1 MNKTK
6 QLTLCAVLIA
16 LALALSYTERFIP
29 LQLLIPLPGIKL
41 GLANIVT
48 LIALYLLGTKSA
60 FAILILRC
68 VLGAVFGG
76 GITGLLF
83 SLTGGLL
90 SMSIM
95 AMTRKAPCF
104 SIYGVSILGAAA
116 HNVGQI
122 CAAAVLMQSIYVGAY
137 LPYLLVV
144 ALFTGFATGSAGAG
158 VLAILDNQAVI
169 ISRQSGNEQIE

>member
-1 MNKTK
+1 MNHTK
-6 QLTLCAVLIA
+6 RMVLSAVLVS

-29 LQLLIPLPGIKL
+29 LQMLVPLPGVKL

-48 LIALYLLGTKSA
+48 LIALNLLGAKSA

-83 SLTGGLL
+83 SLTGGVL
-90 SMSIM
+90 SMSVM
-95 AMTRKAPCF
+95 ALCKNAPIL
-104 SIYGVSILGAAA
+104 SVYGISILGAAT

-122 CAAAVLMQSIYVGAY
+122 LAAMVLMNSVYIGMY

-144 ALFTGFATGSAGAG
+144 ALFTGFATGAAGAG
-158 VLAILDNQAVI
+158 VLRILKAVN
-169 ISRQSGNEQIE
+169 ISMK